1 MRFQPLKRLVER
13 LTIYLPM
20 ILMGLMALGTYWLVR
35 STPSFSAPA
44 PAEVVSQDPDF
55 VLEKFSIK
63 TFDKTGRVKSE
74 LFGDVARHF
83 PDRETVEVD
92 HIKILSFNA
101 AGQVSTATADKAI
114 TNKDSSEVQLIG
126 NAVVV
131 RDARTDASGQ
141 WIPRMSYRSD
151 YLHAYMDD
159 ERITS
164 NKPVE
169 LLRGQDRFTADSLD
183 YSNTQQVL
191 GLQGR
196 VRGTLMPKIEP

>member
-1 MRFQPLKRLVER
+1 MKFFQLKLLER
-13 LTIYLPM
+13 LTIYLPT

-44 PAEVVSQDPDF
+44 QPEAISQDPDF

-63 TFDKTGRVKSE
+63 TFDKSGHIRSE

-83 PDRETVEVD
+83 PDRDTVEVD
-92 HIKILSFNA
+92 RVKILSFNS
-101 AGQVSTATADKAI
+101 AGHVTTATANKAI
-114 TNKDSSEVQLIG
+114 TNSDSSELQLMG
-126 NAVVV
+126 NAVVI
-131 RDARTDASGQ
+131 REARTDESGEM
-141 WIPRMSYRSD
+141 IPRMSYRSD

-169 LLRGQDRFTADSLD
+169 LMRGQDRFTSDSMD
-183 YSNTQQVL
+183 YSNAQQVIS
-191 GLQGR
+191 LQGR
-196 VRGTLMPKIEP
+196 VRGTLMPPKDK